1 MDMWLN
7 FFDESEQNGS
17 VCNQE
22 KGTRMMKE
30 TQEKKEKH
38 MGFLKLLESIRM
50 PWLDSVMSVITHLG
64 AEAGFLVLA
73 LLVFWCLNKR
83 EGYYLL
89 TVGFFGTAINQF
101 CKLCFRVPR
110 PWVRDPAFTIV
121 EAARAEATGYSFP
134 SGHTQNAVGTFGSI
148 AVFTKNPVIRA
159 LAILAAVLVPF
170 SRMYLGVHTPLDV
183 GVAAV
188 TALVLVFGLRP
199 MFEERQG
206 YRKGRLYGI
215 FALSILFSLLFVL
228 YVEFYHFPADIDPD
242 NLASG
247 VKNAWTLLGATLG
260 VLLAYWLDE
269 NYVGFETE
277 AVWWAQLLKL
287 ALGAAVVMAVKS
299 LLKEPLLALC
309 GGHGVAHAIRY
320 FAVVLTAGF
329 VWPLTFPFF
338 KRLGTGRKKR

>member
-1 MDMWLN
+1 MA
-7 FFDESEQNGS
+7 
-17 VCNQE
+17 
-22 KGTRMMKE
+22 
-30 TQEKKEKH
+30 
-38 MGFLKLLESIRM
+38 FLKLLESIRT
-50 PWLDSVMSVITHLG
+50 PWLDGVMSVVTHLG

-73 LLVFWCLNKR
+73 LFVFWCVNKR

-148 AVFTKNPVIRA
+148 AVFTKKAWIRV
-159 LAILAAVLVPF
+159 LAVAAAVLVPF

-199 MFEERQG
+199 LFEERQG
-206 YRKGRLYGI
+206 YRRGKMYGV
-215 FALSILFSLLFVL
+215 FTLAVLCSALFVL
-228 YVEFYHFPADIDPD
+228 YVELWPFPADIDPD

-247 VKNAWTLLGATLG
+247 VKNAWTLLGGTLG

-269 NYVGFETE
+269 NLVGFDTE
-277 AVWWAQLLKL
+277 AVWWVQVLKL
-287 ALGAAVVMAVKS
+287 ALGAAVVLAVKTF
-299 LLKEPLLALC
+299 LKEPLLTLC
-309 GGHGVAHAIRY
+309 GGHAAAHAIRY
-320 FAVVLTAGF
+320 FAVVLAAGF
-329 VWPLTFPFF
+329 LWPLTFPFF
-338 KRLGTGRKKR
+338 RGLGKRRKTR